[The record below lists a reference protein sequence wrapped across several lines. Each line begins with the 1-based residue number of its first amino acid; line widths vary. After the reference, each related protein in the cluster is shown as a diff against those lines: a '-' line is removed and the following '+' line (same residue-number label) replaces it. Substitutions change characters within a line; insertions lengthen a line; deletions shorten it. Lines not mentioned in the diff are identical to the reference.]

1 MTENRGLL
9 SSGWAMVTHN
19 KRYIFWFWLLNMTL
33 AEFGTAAFRNQAH
46 AVLDQSL
53 YSDKL
58 VHGFDLSVLIEMVA
72 RPEFGPTKAPTMAA
86 VYFITLFFIATALFL
101 PGVFQGYASN
111 YRLPR
116 DEFFRTCGRNLWRFI
131 RLLSVAGIVMGIA
144 CGILF
149 SIQGA
154 LVKKAGD
161 STNERL
167 PFEVQMIILAIIFLV
182 MSAVR
187 VWFDLA
193 EVDVVLSGQNAVRRS
208 VATGFRN
215 AFAGLGRLLASYVL
229 ITIVAAVVL
238 IGGLWVWVRL
248 VPANRVWGAFWV
260 GQFTLLLLL
269 VPRFWQRG
277 VAVVYYQQRML
288 VPMVRPEPILPEPV
302 PAAIAVEPS
311 PLIPNIPSTPQES

>member
-1 MTENRGLL
+1 MSENRGLL

-58 VHGFDLSVLIEMVA
+58 VHGFNLSVLIEMFA

-86 VYFITLFFIATALFL
+86 VYFITLFFMATALFL

-131 RLLSVAGIVMGIA
+131 RLLSVTGIVMGIV

-149 SIQGA
+149 GIQGA
-154 LVKKAGD
+154 LTKKAGD
-161 STNERL
+161 STNEL
-167 PFEVQMIILAIIFLV
+167 LFFEVQMITLTIIFLV
-182 MSAVR
+182 IS
-187 VWFDLA
+187 
-193 EVDVVLSGQNAVRRS
+193 
-208 VATGFRN
+208 
-215 AFAGLGRLLASYVL
+215 
-229 ITIVAAVVL
+229 
-238 IGGLWVWVRL
+238 L
-248 VPANRVWGAFWV
+248 VG
-260 GQFTLLLLL
+260 
-269 VPRFWQRG
+269 
-277 VAVVYYQQRML
+277 
-288 VPMVRPEPILPEPV
+288 
-302 PAAIAVEPS
+302 S
-311 PLIPNIPSTPQES
+311 S